1 MPVTI
6 LSETIKNPLSFM
18 GQCAGIAYD
27 SDTTDPEKNY
37 KRGKQCVLDGH
48 YRMLEFCDV
57 FMEIDGYSIRVMR
70 EFMRSVGDGL
80 TVIQRSTRYCKESN
94 SEIYEPKSIAND
106 FTAHTIFTDTFNYI
120 MSGYE
125 QLLNLGISKEDASNL
140 LPLGLHTKL
149 AIKKNARNLSDMSAQ
164 RLCSRALKEYRDLMK
179 DIINALSSY
188 SEEWKELCKMVM
200 KCKCDKV
207 GWCEEEFSC
216 GKYLKKQDVMVVPIG
231 KDSNPNE
238 FDS

>member
-1 MPVTI
+1 MTVKI
-6 LSETIKNPLSFM
+6 LDATIKNPIEKM
-18 GQCAGIAYD
+18 GEYAGIAYD
-27 SDTTDPEKNY
+27 SDTTDSEKNY

-94 SEIYEPKSIAND
+94 SEIYEPKAIVND
-106 FTAHTIFTDTFNYI
+106 FAAHTIFTDTFSCI

-125 QLLNLGISKEDASNL
+125 QLLNLGISKEDAANL

-179 DIINALSSY
+179 DIINALSNY
-188 SEEWKELCKMVM
+188 SEEWKELCEMVM

-207 GWCEEEFSC
+207 GWCEEHFSC
-216 GKYLKKQDVMVVPIG
+216 GKYPKKDEVEVVRID
-231 KDSNPNE
+231 K
-238 FDS
+238 

>member
-1 MPVTI
+1 MSVTI

-27 SDTTDPEKNY
+27 SDTTGSEKNY
-37 KRGKQCVLDGH
+37 KRGKQCILDGH

-57 FMEIDGYSIRVMR
+57 FMEIDGYSCRTIR
-70 EFMRSVGDGL
+70 EFARHVGDGL
-80 TVIQRSTRYCKESN
+80 TMIQRSTRYCKESN

-106 FTAHTIFTDTFNYI
+106 FAAHSIFTYAFNCI
-120 MSGYE
+120 MAGYE
-125 QLLNLGISKEDASNL
+125 QLLNLGVSKEDAANL

-179 DIINALSSY
+179 DIINALSNY
-188 SEEWKELCKMVM
+188 SEEWKELCEMIM

-207 GWCEEEFSC
+207 GWCEEYFSC
-216 GKYLKKQDVMVVPIG
+216 GKYPKKDEVEVVRID
-231 KDSNPNE
+231 K
-238 FDS
+238 